1 MNVSV
6 GNRRLAGKSAIV
18 TGAGKGIGRAIAE
31 RFAQE
36 GADLVV
42 VDVNADALAR
52 TCEGLR
58 AHGVEVIDQ
67 VADMTAESAANLAA
81 ETALSQF
88 GKIDILINNVGGN
101 TPGRIWEMPVE
112 EWDRIIAFNLRPTLL
127 CTRAVAPAMIR
138 QRAGHIVCISSGA
151 REGAPW
157 LAARGA
163 AAYST
168 AKAGLHG
175 FVRDMCFELGEYG
188 VTINAIA
195 AGAIATEKL
204 TPYFE
209 ELDATDPYSPQRLT
223 PLKRL
228 GQPREIANA
237 ALFLASDEASYITG
251 TTLNVNGGR

>member
-31 RFAQE
+31 RFAEE
-36 GADLVV
+36 GADLIV

-168 AKAGLHG
+168 
-175 FVRDMCFELGEYG
+175 C
-188 VTINAIA
+188 T
-195 AGAIATEKL
+195 
-204 TPYFE
+204 
-209 ELDATDPYSPQRLT
+209 
-223 PLKRL
+223 
-228 GQPREIANA
+228 
-237 ALFLASDEASYITG
+237 ASYAICASNSANTASPSMRSRREPSRRKSLRLISRNWMRP
-251 TTLNVNGGR
+251 TRIRPSA